1 MKKNGNEALHE
12 YFIQIQVKA
21 SNPFRPESLSS
32 TFFFFFGYQKKGGG

>member
-21 SNPFRPESLSS
+21 NNPFRPESLSS
-32 TFFFFFGYQKKGGG
+32 TFYFFLVTKKKGGG